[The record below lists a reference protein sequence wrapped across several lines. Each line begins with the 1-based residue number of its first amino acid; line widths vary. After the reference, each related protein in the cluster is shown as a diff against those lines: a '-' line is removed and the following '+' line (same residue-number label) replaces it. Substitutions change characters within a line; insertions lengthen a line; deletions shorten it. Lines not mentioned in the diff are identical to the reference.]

1 MLKPTAEQK
10 NDMLK
15 RLARVEGQVR
25 GVSKLIEGDSDCEKI
40 LQQMTA
46 ARKAL
51 DRAFYEM
58 MACLIESAVVDDKD
72 EQPLPERMAEIRHL
86 LSKYA

>member
-1 MLKPTAEQK
+1 MLKPNEEQK
-10 NDMLK
+10 TEMLK

-25 GVSKLIEGDSDCEKI
+25 GVHKLIEADSDCEKI

-51 DRAFYEM
+51 DRAFFEM
-58 MACLIESAVVDDKD
+58 MACLIETSVLSTED
-72 EQPLPERMAEIRHL
+72 EQALPERMAEIRTL

>member
-1 MLKPTAEQK
+1 MIQPSLQQK
-10 NDMLK
+10 SDMLK

-25 GVSKLIEGDSDCEKI
+25 GVHKLIDADADCEKI

-51 DRAFYEM
+51 DKAFYEM
-58 MACLIESAVVDDKD
+58 MACIIEASVMDPEAQ
-72 EQPLPERMAEIRHL
+72 QPLPERMAEMREL
-86 LSKYA
+86 LAKYA

>member
-1 MLKPTAEQK
+1 MKPDTQQKAE
-10 NDMLK
+10 MLK
-15 RLARVEGQVR
+15 RLARVEGQLR
-25 GVSKLIEGDSDCEKI
+25 GVQKLIDSDADCEKV

-51 DRAFYEM
+51 DKAFFEM
-58 MACLIESAVVDDKD
+58 MACLIESSVVN
-72 EQPLPERMAEIRHL
+72 EGPAEMPARLAEIRQL

>member
-1 MLKPTAEQK
+1 MKPNAEQK
-10 NDMLK
+10 AEMLK
-15 RLARVEGQVR
+15 RLARVEGQFR
-25 GVSKLIEGDSDCEKI
+25 GVQKLIDADADCEKV

-46 ARKAL
+46 SRKAL

-58 MACLIESAVVDDKD
+58 MACLIESSVVN
-72 EQPLPERMAEIRHL
+72 ESEREMPARMAEIRAL